1 MKRNLVTFITV
12 SIFICGLAGFFIWG
26 LTSLLFAV
34 DYPEK
39 NELRYEECT
48 FIGYENVRDRGTRYY
63 IFVNEYD
70 EPLEIDNIVSSSV
83 SESLLRDISSGD
95 KITVSIDQSDKD
107 LYSMYCGDIN
117 ILSYDDYL
125 SEHEPNNA
133 LGVVLLTLFSCLML
147 GLLVVEIIYYKKTG
161 DIIGF

>member
-83 SESLLRDISSGD
+83 KSLSNKYENLSLLLLRPIF
-95 KITVSIDQSDKD
+95 
-107 LYSMYCGDIN
+107 
-117 ILSYDDYL
+117 
-125 SEHEPNNA
+125 NNPSPPSLA
-133 LGVVLLTLFSCLML
+133 T
-147 GLLVVEIIYYKKTG
+147 
-161 DIIGF
+161 